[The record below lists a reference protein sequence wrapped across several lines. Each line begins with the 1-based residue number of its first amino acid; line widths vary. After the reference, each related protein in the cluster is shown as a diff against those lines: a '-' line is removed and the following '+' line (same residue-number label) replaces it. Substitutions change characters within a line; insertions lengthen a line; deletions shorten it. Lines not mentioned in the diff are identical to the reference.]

1 MKHILITLTI
11 LSQLATLFSQN
22 LEDLEFGTDT
32 TFEVMTWNM
41 EFFPA
46 NGQTTLDYVS
56 QIIEALE
63 VDVIAVQEI
72 DDYDKFLELLDGLE
86 GWEGIATN
94 TGYLNLGYIY
104 NPEFVQMT
112 SILQIYPD
120 KNRELPRK
128 PLIMEMI
135 YNGNEYV
142 LINNH
147 LKCCGDGIMNSNDP
161 YDEETRRFDACVL
174 LDEYITENFP
184 DDNVIVL
191 GDLNDIL
198 TDSESNN
205 VFQVFFD
212 DPENYLFA
220 DMAIAEGPSADWSY
234 PSWPSHLDHLLISNE
249 LFDEFNDEA
258 TVITTLRIDDY
269 LENGFWEYEQNVSD
283 HRPVAIKFKTEP
295 GSAGFGDY
303 NQNKKYLQVSPN
315 PFSGKTT
322 ITFDSSDENLTIQI
336 FDATG
341 QLIKEEI
348 PEKGQTNYNWSASGN
363 LPGIYFI
370 RLKSGNGIITTQKAV
385 LLK

>member
-1 MKHILITLTI
+1 MKHFFLALLICFNG
-11 LSQLATLFSQN
+11 STLFSQN
-22 LEDLEFGTDT
+22 LEGLEFGTDT
-32 TFEVMTWNM
+32 TLEVMTWNL
-41 EFFPA
+41 EFFPT

-72 DDYDKFLELLDGLE
+72 DDYQKFLELLEGLN

-112 SILQIYPD
+112 SIYQIYPS

-128 PLIMEMI
+128 PLIMEI
-135 YNGNEYV
+135 IFNGNEYV

-174 LDEYITENFP
+174 IDEYIDENFP

-212 DPENYLFA
+212 DPENYMFT
-220 DMAIAEGPSADWSY
+220 DMAIAEGSSADWSY
-234 PSWPSHLDHLLISNE
+234 PSWPSHLDHLMISNE

-258 TVITTLRIDDY
+258 AVIKTIRIDDY
-269 LENGFWEYEQNVSD
+269 LEDGFWEYEQNVSD
-283 HRPVAIKFKTEP
+283 HRPVAIKFNTQP
-295 GSAGFGDY
+295 GSAGFGDTK
-303 NQNKKYLQVSPN
+303 QNYEYFQVSPN

-348 PEKGQTNYNWSASGN
+348 PEKGRTSFDWSASGN
-363 LPGIYFI
+363 LPGVYFI
-370 RLKSGNGIITTQKAV
+370 RLKSGNGIISTQKAV